1 MNTTFP
7 YVVTTIFP
15 HLGGTEVALSTYD
28 VYQAL
33 DAYLGEMQNGN
44 PTCIMDGH
52 TGEVLAI
59 ANHEDTEDHTTPE
72 FGLIIKGYL
81 ATLAAEEEELMVEE
95 EIPSSGY
102 PNNSLVVTMASGEEV
117 VIPLSEEQMATLL
130 YGKWVS
136 TAYIL

>member
-15 HLGGTEVALSTYD
+15 QLGGTEVALSTYD

-44 PTCIMDGH
+44 PVRIEDGH
-52 TGEVLAI
+52 TGEVVAI
-59 ANHEDTEDHTTPE
+59 ANHEDIEDHASAE
-72 FGLIIKGYL
+72 FELIIKGYL
-81 ATLAAEEEELMVEE
+81 VTLAAEEEELMAEE
-95 EIPSSGY
+95 EIPPSGY
-102 PNNSLVVTMASGEEV
+102 PNNSMVVKVISGEEV
-117 VIPLSEEQMATLL
+117 VIPLSEQQMDTLMN
-130 YGKWVS
+130 GIWVS